1 MHCVSDFSF
10 GARNAIATKTNL
22 LGSINKKMDGTN
34 KTTNKK
40 NNNYNNNKK
49 TTILACNDKEKACI
63 SSRLDCDSAN
73 TK

>member
-1 MHCVSDFSF
+1 MHCVSDLSF
-10 GARNAIATKTNL
+10 GARNAIETKTNL

-34 KTTNKK
+34 RSTNKK

-49 TTILACNDKEKACI
+49 TTNKEKACI
-63 SSRLDCDSAN
+63 SSRLDCDSAY